1 MKRIE
6 LLLPEVEQV
15 KINTDNQPSMQDLR
29 QMFAYNHFWDAP
41 KSILLYP
48 KVSDKVHDVNG
59 DYVANQVHTAEDA
72 LMNHSCSLAF
82 VELLEKDSK
91 LEKDSVGVK
100 LRDDIGDETIDKI
113 NQ

>member
-1 MKRIE
+1 
-6 LLLPEVEQV
+6 V
-15 KINTDNQPSMQDLR
+15 KVDGQPLVIDTKWKILTDNQPSMQDLR

-59 DYVANQVHTAEDA
+59 DYVANQVHTAGDA

-82 VELLEKDSK
+82 VELLEGFK
-91 LEKDSVGVK
+91 VGEGF
-100 LRDDIGDETIDKI
+100 RWCEIAR
-113 NQ
+113 